1 MLNSGLLTSV
11 TASASRN
18 GWLTTLNTLAHYGL
32 YKRSRSD
39 VYDFYFAPAGR
50 SISLRPGTSDFSCFR
65 QIFMDG
71 DYELD
76 LPQRPDVIVDVGAN
90 IGLASIFFAR
100 RYNPSR
106 IIALEPDPSNFD
118 LLQCNT
124 KGIPSVSCFKQA
136 LWKHT
141 GHLSLFQGI
150 HDKWGVQVREEA
162 DEKGSVPA
170 IDMATLMQQHQ
181 LDHIDLLKI
190 DIEGAE
196 LEVLSSDC
204 SGWLPRVKVL
214 VIELH
219 DHLRKGCTDAFE
231 RAISS
236 IRHKTSTC
244 GENQVVLNL
253 DLL

>member
-1 MLNSGLLTSV
+1 MLKSGLLASV

-18 GWLTTLNTLAHYGL
+18 GWWTTLNTLAQYGL

-50 SISLRPGTSDFSCFR
+50 SIGMRPGTSDFSCFR

-90 IGLASIFFAR
+90 IGLASIFFAK
-100 RYNPSR
+100 RYDPSR
-106 IIALEPDPSNFD
+106 IIALEPDPSNFEM
-118 LLQCNT
+118 LQRNT
-124 KGIPSVSCFKQA
+124 KGITAVTCLNQA
-136 LWKHT
+136 LWKNT
-141 GHLSLFQGI
+141 GRLSLEQGV
-150 HDKWGVQVREEA
+150 HDKWGVQVREDA
-162 DEKGSVPA
+162 GGKSTVQA
-170 IDMATLMQQHQ
+170 IDMATLMQQHR
-181 LDHIDLLKI
+181 LEHIDLLKI

-196 LEVLSSDC
+196 VDVLSANC
-204 SGWLPRVKVL
+204 SSWLPKVKVL

-219 DHLRKGCTDAFE
+219 DHLRGGCTAAFNT
-231 RAISS
+231 AISS
-236 IRHKTSTC
+236 IRCKTWTC

-253 DLL
+253 DLI